1 MWRHRCN
8 SSIFGGDR
16 IIAETAFCDG
26 ASSASVSWQT
36 VVCVMGSHFFLR
48 LRRSRYLCQRSQR
61 FPLSPSGCNGRGSFP
76 KDSFFL
82 QCHERTMFCFPFHCS
97 YSFLLCFPTFPNRFT
112 WCAGARKGSFLRQR
126 KLFWGSPPHPS
137 PSLLIAGD
145 VYAAGMYNVPTK
157 CLCRLGERMCNSAKE
172 EKTAFYSR
180 RFRNPPSGD

>member
-1 MWRHRCN
+1 MGGSRGQGKCRSSTMWRHRCN

-112 WCAGARKGSFLRQR
+112 WCVGGPSFGKESCSGGRPL
-126 KLFWGSPPHPS
+126 PS
-137 PSLLIAGD
+137 PLPLSPNCGRCVRGGYVQCTYKMPLQARR
-145 VYAAGMYNVPTK
+145 ANVQ
-157 CLCRLGERMCNSAKE
+157 
-172 EKTAFYSR
+172 
-180 RFRNPPSGD
+180 